1 MPRYLP
7 EPAYRHGSAGR
18 TAVLLINL
26 GTPEAPTAPAV
37 RRYLKEFLSDPRVV
51 EIPRAIWWLILNG
64 IILNVRPRKS
74 AEKYAAVWTAE
85 GSPLKVHTERQASLL
100 RGFLGQSGHRV
111 EVAHAM
117 RYGSPSIPATLSR
130 LKAEGCT
137 RILLLPLYPQYS
149 SSTTATAFDTAFAW
163 AASIRNQPELR
174 TVRNFCDHP
183 GYIAALADSVREHWL
198 KNGRPAAGYRLIM
211 SFHGVP
217 RYTLDK
223 GDPYHC
229 ECHKTGRLLAEALKL
244 GADDY
249 QICFQSRFGRAQWLQ
264 PYTAPTLAAL
274 GKQGV
279 RQVDV
284 ICPGFPADCLETLE
298 EIAMEGKAE
307 FIQGGGQAF
316 GYIPC
321 LNERDDWIRALADL
335 AGSHLQGWPSRDT
348 PDPAALEISA
358 QRAKALGASN

>member
-1 MPRYLP
+1 MSRYLP
-7 EPAYRHGSAGR
+7 EPAYRHGTAGK

-37 RRYLKEFLSDPRVV
+37 RCYLKEFLSDPRVV

-64 IILNVRPRKS
+64 IILNIRPRKS
-74 AEKYAAVWTAE
+74 AEKYAAVWMRE
-85 GSPLKVHTERQASLL
+85 GSPLKVHTERQTKLL
-100 RGFLGQSGHRV
+100 RGFLGKAGHQV
-111 EVAHAM
+111 VVDYAM
-117 RYGSPSIPATLSR
+117 RYGQPSIPATLSR

-149 SSTTATAFDTAFAW
+149 SSTSATAFDTAFAW
-163 AASIRNQPELR
+163 AASIRNQPEMR
-174 TVRNFCDHP
+174 TTRSFADHS
-183 GYIAALADSVREHWL
+183 GYIEALANSVREHWMS
-198 KNGRPAAGYRLIM
+198 NGRPATAYRLIM

-217 RYTLDK
+217 RHTLDK

-229 ECHKTGRLLAEALKL
+229 ECHKTGRLLAEALNL
-244 GADDY
+244 GVDDY

-279 RQVDV
+279 QQVDV

-298 EIAMEGKAE
+298 EIAIEGKAE
-307 FIQGGGQAF
+307 FIQAGGKVF
-316 GYIPC
+316 NYIPC
-321 LNERDDWIRALADL
+321 LNERDDWIHALADL
-335 AGSHLQGWPSRDT
+335 AAMHLQGWPTRST
-348 PDPAALEISA
+348 PDPATLEITA
-358 QRAKALGASN
+358 LRAKALGASN

>member
-1 MPRYLP
+1 MPKLLP
-7 EPAYRHGSAGR
+7 EPRHSHDAAQK

-64 IILNVRPRKS
+64 IILNVRPKKS
-74 AEKYAAVWTAE
+74 AEKYAAIWTTE
-85 GSPLKVHTERQASLL
+85 GSPLKVHSERQAAML
-100 RGFLGQSGHRV
+100 RGFLGQAGHHV
-111 EVAHAM
+111 EVAYAM
-117 RYGSPSIPATLSR
+117 RYGQPSIPASLSR
-130 LKAEGCT
+130 LKAAGCT

-149 SSTTATAFDTAFAW
+149 SSTTATAIDAAFAW
-163 AASIRNQPELR
+163 TRTLRSQPEIR
-174 TVRNFCDHP
+174 TVRSFADDP
-183 GYIAALADSVREHWL
+183 GYIGALVNSVRQHWMI
-198 KNGRPAAGYRLIM
+198 NGHPTSSYQLVM

-229 ECHKTGRLLAEALKL
+229 ECHKTGRLLAEALNL
-244 GADDY
+244 GSEAY

-279 RQVDV
+279 QRVDV

-298 EIAMEGKAE
+298 EIAIEGKKE
-307 FIQGGGQAF
+307 FLQAGGKDYQ
-316 GYIPC
+316 YVPC
-321 LNERDDWIRALADL
+321 LNERDDWIHALTRL
-335 AGSHLQGWPSRDT
+335 AETHLQGWPTREIPDAAVRD
-348 PDPAALEISA
+348 ARAL
-358 QRAKALGASN
+358 RARALGAKA